1 VRILSLLPAA
11 TDIVIALGAAE
22 DVAGISHECEWP
34 DVQTPPRISRSVIA
48 TETLTSGE
56 IDAAIAAAVA
66 EGRPLY
72 EVDRAQLADLAPD
85 LVLTQGLCNVCAL
98 PAGTVQDALAALP
111 SAPDVLSLDGRSID
125 DMLESI
131 RAIGARI
138 GRAGQARELVA
149 SLRDRLTQV
158 ARAVHGRP
166 QPSVVCLEWLDPPYA
181 CGHWIPEMIDRA
193 GGRDLLGRPGVPSV
207 PISWSDVAAARPQ
220 IVIAMPCGYD
230 LDRAREDLAVVA
242 ETPDWRAA
250 AGDADVF
257 VAAGGRY
264 FTRPG
269 PSLAAGVEALA
280 AVLHPDAVSWS
291 VPDDAIAKV
300 LRHAGQRQST

>member
-1 VRILSLLPAA
+1 VRIVSLLPAA
-11 TDIVIALGAAE
+11 TDILIALGAKA
-22 DVAGISHECEWP
+22 DVVGMSHECEWP
-34 DVQTPPRISRSVIA
+34 GAAPPPRISHSVIP

-56 IDAAIAAAVA
+56 IDAAIVSAMA

-72 EVDRAQLADLAPD
+72 EVDARQLAELAPD

-98 PAGTVQDALAALP
+98 PAGTVQDALAGLP
-111 SAPDVLSLDGRSID
+111 SPPDVLSLDGRSID

-131 RAIGARI
+131 RIIGARI
-138 GRAGQARELVA
+138 GRAGQAEALVA
-149 SLRDRLTQV
+149 NLRDRLARV
-158 ARAVHGRP
+158 ERAVRGRP
-166 QPSVVCLEWLDPPYA
+166 KPSVVCLEWLDPPYA

-207 PISWSDVAAARPQ
+207 PIPWSDVSAVRPQ

-230 LDRAREDLAVVA
+230 LDRAREDLAAVA
-242 ETPDWRAA
+242 NTPDWRAA

-269 PSLAAGVEALA
+269 PSLADGVEALA
-280 AVLHPDAVSWS
+280 SVLHPDAVSWP
-291 VPDDAIAKV
+291 VPDDAIAKAE
-300 LRHAGQRQST
+300 RHAGQRQSS